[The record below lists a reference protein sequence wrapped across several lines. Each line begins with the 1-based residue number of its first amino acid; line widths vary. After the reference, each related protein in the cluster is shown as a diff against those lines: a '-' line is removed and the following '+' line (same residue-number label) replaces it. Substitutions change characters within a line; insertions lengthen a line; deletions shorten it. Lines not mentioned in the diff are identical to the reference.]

1 MQFYFS
7 GSFYSSLPT
16 MKWGFLSSWANWP
29 QWLWVS
35 ENRVWRHKPHCFSG
49 DTVVQLAHERK
60 TWMLRHLS
68 TSLCYCFWLCLCD
81 PRGSLYVQ
89 SNALLNIVEWIRW
102 ICLGCVW
109 KRVTC
114 PFLGEE
120 ADFEA
125 VIKFFLWYNFTL
137 TKISILRSCSRS
149 RMYNLSCDWLVWS
162 TLRVW
167 VDNSYKKGSK
177 PFH

>member
-16 MKWGFLSSWANWP
+16 MKWGFFAVSSELASVVVGQRKSRLEAQASLFFWW
-29 QWLWVS
+29 
-35 ENRVWRHKPHCFSG
+35 HCRPASTRTQDLNVATFV
-49 DTVVQLAHERK
+49 DLVMLLLLTVLMR
-60 TWMLRHLS
+60 S
-68 TSLCYCFWLCLCD
+68 T
-81 PRGSLYVQ
+81 RITVQ

-109 KRVTC
+109 KQVTC

-149 RMYNLSCDWLVWS
+149 RMYNLSCGWLVWS

-177 PFH
+177 PFY